1 MDIFGIALVLY
12 ISISI
17 MVVICLGLLA
27 WGIFRNPGRHPHDPK
42 HPHSRPSEPRGDVRG
57 DGEGNGSSCPHP
69 ADRVYVV
76 RCFDWC

>member
-42 HPHSRPSEPRGDVRG
+42 HPPSRP
-57 DGEGNGSSCPHP
+57 
-69 ADRVYVV
+69 
-76 RCFDWC
+76 